1 MLFSIEDDVL
11 QRFSGFRVGLIVA
24 RGVDNAGIRPDLLD
38 QLRQEETRIR
48 RDFSLPDFGAHPR
61 VSCWRQAYTAFGGEP
76 KKNRSS
82 VENLY
87 KMVLDGHDVRTVN
100 PLVDAYNVVS
110 LRHML
115 PVGGEDLDRMQGDLA
130 LRFAGANEVPVV
142 LLGERE
148 ARAPKTGE
156 VIYADAVGAICR
168 RWNWREADRTKL
180 TSSTQNA
187 VLMVEGLPPASRAD
201 VEAATDE
208 LAALVRVHGGGTV
221 RTFVLDASHPSGLI

>member
-1 MLFSIEDDVL
+1 MLFSIEDDVM
-11 QRFSGFRVGLIVA
+11 QRFAGLTVGVVVA
-24 RGVDNAGIRPDLLD
+24 RGVEHSGTPSALTTLL
-38 QLRQEETRIR
+38 REEEFRIR
-48 RDFSLPDFGAHPR
+48 NDFSLDGLAAHPP
-61 VSCWRQAYTAFGGEP
+61 VACWRQAYAAFGGEP

-87 KMVLDGHDVRTVN
+87 KMVLEGHDVRTVN

-148 ARAPKTGE
+148 ARAPKVGE

-180 TSSTQNA
+180 TARTKNA
-187 VLMVEGLPPASRAD
+187 VLVVEALPPASRAD

-208 LAALVRVHGGGTV
+208 LAELVRVYCGGAV
-221 RTFVLDASHPSGLI
+221 RTAVLDASHLSVPL